1 MSNNLA
7 KLRQARGW
15 SQQDVA
21 NLLNT
26 TAVSVGRYERQDQRL
41 DLPLL
46 RRLAKIFDVTIGEIA
61 GEPRVSPDHYPVP
74 VYDLRA
80 AAGAGALAHEGEPAD
95 HLMFREQW
103 LRRMTTDIRRLFVL
117 EVSGDS
123 MWETLHDG
131 DHALVD
137 PQQANPRREGLY
149 VIRLDDMLQVKRISM
164 HPVKKL
170 LTVKSDNPAYPTFD
184 GIKPDDVAIV
194 GRVIWIGRS
203 LG

>member
-1 MSNNLA
+1 MNNLA

-21 NLLNT
+21 KLLNT

-61 GEPRVSPDHYPVP
+61 GEPRVNPDHFPIPVF
-74 VYDLRA
+74 DLKA
-80 AAGAGALAHEGEPAD
+80 AAGAGALAQEAEPSD

-103 LRRMTTDIRRLFVL
+103 LRKVSNDIRRLFVL
-117 EVSGDS
+117 QVSGDS

-131 DHALVD
+131 DHVLVD
-137 PQQANPRREGLY
+137 PAQDNPRREGLY
-149 VIRLDDMLQVKRISM
+149 IIRLDDMLQVKRISM

-170 LTVKSDNPAYPTFD
+170 LTIKSDDVERYQPT
-184 GIKPDDVAIV
+184 
-194 GRVIWIGRS
+194 
-203 LG
+203 

>member
-1 MSNNLA
+1 MNNLA

-21 NLLNT
+21 NQLNT

-46 RRLAKIFDVTIGEIA
+46 RRLAKIFEVSIGEIA
-61 GEPRVSPDHYPVP
+61 GEPRINPDHFAVP

-80 AAGAGALAHEGEPAD
+80 AAGAGALAQDSEPAG
-95 HLMFREQW
+95 HLMFRELW
-103 LRRMTTDIRRLFVL
+103 LRRIATDVRRLFVL

-137 PQQANPRREGLY
+137 PGQSNPRREGLY

-170 LTVKSDNPAYPTFD
+170 LTVKSDNPAYPSYD
-184 GIKPDDVAIV
+184 GIRPEDVSIM
-194 GRVIWIGRS
+194 GRVVWIGRS

>member
-1 MSNNLA
+1 MNNLA
-7 KLRQARGW
+7 KLRQARRM

-26 TAVSVGRYERQDQRL
+26 TAVSIGRYEREDQRL

-46 RRLAKIFDVTIGEIA
+46 RRLAKVFDVTIAEIA
-61 GEPRVSPDHYPVP
+61 GEPRVSPDHLSVP
-74 VYDLRA
+74 VFDIRA
-80 AAGAGALAHEGEPAD
+80 AAGAGALAHESEPSG
-95 HLMFREQW
+95 HLMFQEQW
-103 LRRMTTDIRRLFVL
+103 LRRISSDIRKLFVL

-137 PQQANPRREGLY
+137 PAQSNPRREGLY
-149 VIRLDDMLQVKRISM
+149 IIRLDDMLQVKRISM

-170 LTVKSDNPAYPTFD
+170 LTIKSDNPAYPTYD
-184 GIKPDDVAIV
+184 GIKPDDVTIM
-194 GRVIWIGRS
+194 GRVVWIGRS